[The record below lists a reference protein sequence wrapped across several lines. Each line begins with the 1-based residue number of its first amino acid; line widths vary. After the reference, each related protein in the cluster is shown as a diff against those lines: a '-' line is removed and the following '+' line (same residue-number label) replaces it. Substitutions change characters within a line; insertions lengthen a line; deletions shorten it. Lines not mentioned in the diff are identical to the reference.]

1 MAIYCPII
9 KEKVLYTECLECK
22 EKVCK
27 KQKVEEETK
36 NIQKKDKA

>member
-9 KEKVLYTECLECK
+9 KEKVLYTECLECE

-27 KQKVEEETK
+27 KNTVEDDSK
-36 NIQKKDKA
+36 NIHKKDKA